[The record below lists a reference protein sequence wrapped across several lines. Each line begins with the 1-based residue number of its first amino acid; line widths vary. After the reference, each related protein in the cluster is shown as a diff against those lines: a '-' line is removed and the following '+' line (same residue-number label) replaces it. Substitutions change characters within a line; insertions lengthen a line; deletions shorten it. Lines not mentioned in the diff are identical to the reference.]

1 MADQRPWLKLW
12 KSAYTD
18 SQLTRLSLDDQA
30 RWFRLLLFVGLNGE
44 HGTVLLR
51 GHERD
56 ALTLFWTTSQP
67 RGTHMLKRV
76 TTILDR
82 MPGVTWSDEHDGL
95 RITFTKWAK
104 YQEDSSAER
113 MRKHRFHR
121 HYQASG
127 DGNSSSHDVNTRTS
141 DVTVQEEKRRD
152 TPISPPSPPSP
163 KPPDP
168 SRNYDCPNTKWH
180 GLCVN
185 RKWVQDHP
193 GERYSVSD
201 EHGTPKQCAHH
212 ASEPA

>member
-1 MADQRPWLKLW
+1 
-12 KSAYTD
+12 
-18 SQLTRLSLDDQA
+18 
-30 RWFRLLLFVGLNGE
+30 LLFVGLNGE

-113 MRKHRFHR
+113 MRRHRFNR
-121 HYQASG
+121 HYQSPRDATSP
-127 DGNSSSHDVNTRTS
+127 SPDVHARTS

-152 TPISPPSPPSP
+152 TPISPTSQRRL
-163 KPPDP
+163 PDP
-168 SRNYDCPNTKWH
+168 FDWFNAEHWDLAMALPENT
-180 GLCVN
+180 
-185 RKWVQDHP
+185 RPP
-193 GERYSVSD
+193 GW
-201 EHGTPKQCAHH
+201 TAHRRR
-212 ASEPA
+212 PR